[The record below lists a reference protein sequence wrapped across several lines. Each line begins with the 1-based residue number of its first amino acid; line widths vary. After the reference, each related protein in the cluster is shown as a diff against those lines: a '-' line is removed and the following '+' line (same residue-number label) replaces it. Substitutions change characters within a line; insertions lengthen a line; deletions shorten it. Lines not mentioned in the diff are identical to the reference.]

1 MTIGAIEDQKKEL
14 IRAILALLE
23 RATVE
28 QLQSLETFVKIY
40 ID

>member
-1 MTIGAIEDQKKEL
+1 MTIEDQKNE
-14 IRAILALLE
+14 IIMVILVLLE

-28 QLQSLETFVKIY
+28 QLQSLETFVKTY